1 MCTPNQA
8 LLIIKC
14 CGNVLVDLDKKTR
27 TKIAEKCFNM
37 LKTLPDTPLDIS
49 HYNALLKV
57 FSLLYFLPSLANF

>member
-37 LKTLPDTPLDIS
+37 LKTLPDTLLDIS